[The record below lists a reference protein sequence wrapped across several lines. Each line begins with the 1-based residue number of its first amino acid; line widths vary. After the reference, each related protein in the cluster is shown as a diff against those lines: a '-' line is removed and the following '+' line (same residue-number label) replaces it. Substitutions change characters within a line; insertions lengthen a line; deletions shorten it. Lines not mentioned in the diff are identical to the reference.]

1 MTMPKHYIAF
11 TCSHKTMIQKQ
22 LEDYAEMLTKKY
34 ERMTS
39 VIKDGVLKIHVSG
52 VDETFKIALNG
63 LRDNG
68 FIFNSKSYLELHR
81 SYVISK
87 VVDVKRL
94 IVGVLRAQVQNNLI
108 NKNYYNS
115 DHQIFDNASIKSL
128 GSANDMDEFS
138 KIYLGLDLK
147 GEIEDEE
154 GIKSHLEEKGI
165 RMNAW
170 LDMIPVLRSYYKI
183 KYESV
188 DEPASG
194 KDTFFLHLPILSKDD
209 DSTKSVEYS
218 TLAIRV
224 NTLMKSMNAIT
235 GS

>member
-1 MTMPKHYIAF
+1 
-11 TCSHKTMIQKQ
+11 MIPKQ

-34 ERMTS
+34 ENITS
-39 VIKDGVLKIHVSG
+39 VITNGVLKMHAYDIGDS
-52 VDETFKIALNG
+52 FKTALNG

-68 FIFNSKSYLELHR
+68 FIFNTKSHLELHR
-81 SYVISK
+81 TYVISK

-115 DHQIFDNASIKSL
+115 EHQIFDNTIIKTLS
-128 GSANDMDEFS
+128 SSNDMTEFAS
-138 KIYLGLDLK
+138 AYLSHDDAELN
-147 GEIEDEE
+147 DEE
-154 GIKSHLEEKGI
+154 AIKEYLSNKNI
-165 RMNAW
+165 KMNAW
-170 LDMIPVLRSYYKI
+170 LDMIPALRSYYKI
-183 KYESV
+183 KYESLE
-188 DEPASG
+188 EPEGG

-209 DSTKSVEYS
+209 DDSKSVEYS

-224 NTLMKSMNAIT
+224 NTLMKSMQAIV